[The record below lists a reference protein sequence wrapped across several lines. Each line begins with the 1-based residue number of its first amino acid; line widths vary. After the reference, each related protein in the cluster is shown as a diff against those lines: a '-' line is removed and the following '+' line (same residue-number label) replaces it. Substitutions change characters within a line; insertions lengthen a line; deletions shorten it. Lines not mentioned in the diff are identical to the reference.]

1 VQLFHTAC
9 IATLLIASLACQK
22 QLQQPQLSRE
32 QQLLRSLYPAAFAQ
46 PVDLAKLPLRYV
58 ATSFTGQP
66 TRWMVATW
74 GVLPGSVPHQ
84 VAELALLEES
94 AETFRL
100 VARLPI
106 IVGDWPGE
114 GELVAVDLSSETHAL
129 SPTVGAFAVRLIRR
143 LPELQ
148 PALYVES
155 LALYQ
160 LREST
165 FNRLLYRTAG
175 FHEEGASD
183 PNAVRAVLT
192 VEDKHTGAF
201 ANLVLRDNKGG
212 STTFRWNGI
221 EYVPLVSSGQAQ
233 RVRLNSVSQ
242 VLGSGRALEASGRGS
257 AIINGGGG
265 YYMWNSSTPP
275 DIRIALAAADAVT
288 PSLCSRLVRTG
299 IPAGKALELNGTGT
313 FDNTGKPSHLSARF
327 RLSTLSSCEWVKIQ

>member
-1 VQLFHTAC
+1 LVADQVA
-9 IATLLIASLACQK
+9 
-22 QLQQPQLSRE
+22 
-32 QQLLRSLYPAAFAQ
+32 
-46 PVDLAKLPLRYV
+46 DLAILD
-58 ATSFTGQP
+58 
-66 TRWMVATW
+66 
-74 GVLPGSVPHQ
+74 
-84 VAELALLEES
+84 ES
-94 AETFRL
+94 AGKVGL

-106 IVGDWPGE
+106 RIGDWPGE
-114 GELVAVDLSSETHAL
+114 GELVAVNLSSETHAV
-129 SPTVGAFAVRLIRR
+129 SPKVGAFAVRIIRR
-143 LPELQ
+143 LSELQ

-160 LREST
+160 LQETT
-165 FNRLLYRTAG
+165 FNRMLYRTAG
-175 FHEEGASD
+175 FYEDDASD

-192 VEDKHTGAF
+192 VDDEQTPAF
-201 ANLVLRDNKGG
+201 SNLLLSDNKGG

-242 VLGSGRALEASGRGS
+242 VLGSGLALEASGKGS

-275 DIRIALAAADAVT
+275 DIMVALAAADAVT

-299 IPAGKALELNGTGT
+299 IPAGKALELNGAGT
-313 FDNTGKPSHLSARF
+313 LDNTGKRMHLSARF